1 MEKTTT
7 SNLSAPG
14 LQELLTSYTI
24 MDAPAEQS
32 ANVRQVARAMR
43 GANGQGLASS
53 GDAVLDTLR
62 EREEQQALGSVVV
75 AIAGM
80 LLASVWL
87 KV

>member
-1 MEKTTT
+1 M
-7 SNLSAPG
+7 G
-14 LQELLTSYTI
+14 
-24 MDAPAEQS
+24 
-32 ANVRQVARAMR
+32 

-75 AIAGM
+75 AMAGM